1 MVTSPGVPEIE
12 AGWALFLDLDGTLL
26 DIAPTPDAVR
36 VPPGLVDTLVAV
48 AERLRGAMAIVTGRP
63 QDTVDRL
70 LAPLIPAG
78 GFGHGA
84 VLRDAAGRIGGAEA
98 IPTPPAAWAETLE
111 ARVAAWPGV
120 ILERKPHG
128 LALHFRAV
136 PEREQAARA
145 ALEALLADHGQDFVL
160 LPAHMAYEI
169 RPSAVSKG
177 RAVEALMRTEPFAGR
192 LPVFVGD
199 DVTDEEGMDAAR
211 RLGGFGLHVGRDFRR
226 GPDEVR
232 AWLARAATRLPTGGQ
247 HAHA

>member
-1 MVTSPGVPEIE
+1 MTSLGVPEIE

-26 DIAPTPDAVR
+26 DIAPAPDAVQ
-36 VPPGLVDTLVAV
+36 VPPGLIDTLTAV
-48 AERLRGAMAIVTGRP
+48 AQRLDGALAIVTGRP
-63 QDTVDRL
+63 RETVDRL
-70 LAPLIPAG
+70 LAPLALAG

-84 VLRDAAGRIGGAEA
+84 VLRDVAGRIGGTEA
-98 IPTPPAAWAETLE
+98 IPAPPGAWAETLE

-136 PEREQAARA
+136 PERERAARA
-145 ALEALLADHGQDFVL
+145 ALEALLAGHGEDFVL

-169 RPSAVSKG
+169 RPRAASKG
-177 RAVEALMRTEPFAGR
+177 RAVEALMRTDPFAGR

-211 RLGGFGLHVGRDFRR
+211 RFGGFGLHVGRDFRR

-232 AWLARAATRLPTGGQ
+232 AWLARAVTRLPTGGQ